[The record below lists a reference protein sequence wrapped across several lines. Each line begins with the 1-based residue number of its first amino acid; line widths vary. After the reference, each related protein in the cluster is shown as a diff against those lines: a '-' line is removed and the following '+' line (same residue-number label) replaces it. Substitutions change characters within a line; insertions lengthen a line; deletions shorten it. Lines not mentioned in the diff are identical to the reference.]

1 MTDESGMPQ
10 SKRSIF
16 YRSAEFAFSLR
27 SWKRSF
33 TVPFKRMGGYS
44 KNVKES
50 AKALYERHDDLQP
63 AINEEEVALAVKKS
77 KSTAAVNMCFAIAMG
92 GIALAQVQNA
102 STLQTATCVVI
113 MLVFTMRFI
122 IDAYIIMT
130 GNEQIR
136 QQNFPTMDTDSEE
149 NVNE

>member
-1 MTDESGMPQ
+1 MSQ

-50 AKALYERHDDLQP
+50 AKTLYKRYDNLKP

-77 KSTAAVNMCFAIAMG
+77 KSSAVVNLCFAIAMG
-92 GIALAQVQNA
+92 VLSLSRVQVA
-102 STLQTATCVVI
+102 DILQTAACVVI
-113 MLVFTMRFI
+113 MMVFSMRFI
-122 IDAYIIMT
+122 IDAYIVIT

-136 QQNFPTMDTDSEE
+136 QQNFPTLDPDSEE
-149 NVNE
+149 SLNE